1 GALDGG
7 ERRMR
12 FLSRKDEE
20 PAAVRARRRRRA
32 RRRAFYLGTGIA
44 AAVALLAAGWYATR
58 SGMLCAALAPLETR
72 LTKDSAALHLTVQS
86 VEVIGRERAD
96 RNAILAALRVRRGT
110 PILGVDLDAAKTRIE
125 ALPWVL
131 SAAVE
136 RELPE
141 GILVRL
147 VERRPMA
154 VWQHH
159 RRFDVIDQS
168 GAVVQ
173 EARAEDFPNLLQ
185 IVGDDAP
192 AATGDFLALLAAEPE
207 LVRHVTA
214 ATRVGGRRWNIA
226 LDNGIEVMLPEDD
239 PGAAWQRLAAL
250 DRDDHLLEREVTVI
264 DMRMAD
270 RLVLRL
276 PPEIAKSLIKKLGPT
291 RPNA

>member
-1 GALDGG
+1 
-7 ERRMR
+7 MR
-12 FLSRKDEE
+12 FLSRRDEE

-32 RRRAFYLGTGIA
+32 RRHAIYLGTGIA
-44 AAVALLAAGWYATR
+44 AAIALLATGWYATR
-58 SGMLCAALAPLETR
+58 SGMLAAALAPLEAR
-72 LTKDSAALHLTVQS
+72 LTADSAALHLTVQS

-96 RNAILAALRVRRGT
+96 RNAILAALRVHRGT
-110 PILGVDLDAAKTRIE
+110 PILGVDLDAAKTRLE

-159 RRFDVIDQS
+159 RRFDVVDQS
-168 GAVVQ
+168 GAVVPD
-173 EARAEDFPNLLQ
+173 ARAEDFPKLLQ

-192 AATGDFLALLAAEPE
+192 AATGDLLALIAAEPE
-207 LVRHVTA
+207 LARHVTA

-239 PGAAWQRLAAL
+239 AGAAWQRLAAL
-250 DRDDHLLEREVTVI
+250 DRDDHLLERAVTVI

-276 PPEIAKSLIKKLGPT
+276 PPDVAKSLIKKPGPT